1 MGGGAAALRKRFAH
15 VPPGLRCPRSAL
27 LGRRL
32 ALQSQRKSASPRRN
46 RRPLQE
52 PFSRKHLGEEGV
64 GLGGAGSQ
72 GLEQSQR
79 SFSDAMAKTGFC
91 KATAHFILRLGVLT
105 SAIK

>member
-1 MGGGAAALRKRFAH
+1 MGRGAAALRKCFAD
-15 VPPGLRCPRSAL
+15 VPPGLRCPGSAL

-52 PFSRKHLGEEGV
+52 PFSRKHLGEKGV

-72 GLEQSQR
+72 SITAR
-79 SFSDAMAKTGFC
+79 ANFPFTSRAKTESCELAPDINLEVG
-91 KATAHFILRLGVLT
+91 A
-105 SAIK
+105 